1 MGKIQSLKYKKIF
14 ADAIFAIFSIGKNY
28 CNDWIDLC
36 DKELNYEYSNEVFQY
51 QTDTRKHTW
60 ISFSMFLNSEKLQN
74 YFNACLLMCVVE
86 LMTMNTIN
94 IEIMRTN
101 YYHLSQFRSSIQEKF
116 QIMNYYYS
124 FQHRWKGSQYYNAI
138 LFS

>member
-1 MGKIQSLKYKKIF
+1 
-14 ADAIFAIFSIGKNY
+14 
-28 CNDWIDLC
+28 
-36 DKELNYEYSNEVFQY
+36 
-51 QTDTRKHTW
+51 
-60 ISFSMFLNSEKLQN
+60 MFLNSEKLQN

-116 QIMNYYYS
+116 KIMNYYYS